1 MEFHVLGGNEQGTLR
16 VEKKK
21 WNASKL
27 RKLLEAKRGRENG
40 GDQRNEHQSW
50 LHTRVW

>member
-1 MEFHVLGGNEQGTLR
+1 MVFQVYGGDQQRTLR